1 MGRKV
6 VISNRSVYH
15 KYAEV
20 TIEIPKDINDD
31 DIAQW
36 LYDNESEYTD
46 TLDEKLSKAKYE
58 FGLGIDLVGGMDE
71 VESESETRYDVVD
84 TEVKGRFTF
93 GGHL

>member
-20 TIEIPKDINDD
+20 TIEIPKDIKDD

-46 TLDEKLSKAKYE
+46 NLDKSLSDAKYE
-58 FGLGIDLVGGMDE
+58 FGFGSDFVGGMNE
-71 VESESETRYDVVD
+71 VESETRYDVVD
-84 TEVKGRFTF
+84 SEVKGRFIF

>member
-1 MGRKV
+1 MGRQV

-20 TIEIPKDINDD
+20 TIEIPNDIKED
-31 DIAQW
+31 DIPQW

-46 TLDEKLSKAKYE
+46 TLDKSLSEAKYE
-58 FGLGIDLVGGMDE
+58 FGFGIDGGMDE

-84 TEVKGRFTF
+84 PEVKGRFTF